1 MSSTHSNPDIH
12 SAQPAVH
19 DAVTRDPDEPK
30 RDLTK
35 ADEIHHLYFE
45 DNDGFF
51 PPAWLG
57 KDTNQSERRYSN
69 DSTTSHDPKD

>member
-1 MSSTHSNPDIH
+1 MSSTHLNPPIH
-12 SAQPAVH
+12 LAEPAVH
-19 DAVTRDPDEPK
+19 HAGTRDLDEPK

-57 KDTNQSERRYSN
+57 KDTSHSERRASN
-69 DSTTSHDPKD
+69 DSTTSHGPKD